1 MIIQGVPSTF
11 SKDELLPEIIKVVTK
26 HGVRILQPSRDIT
39 FQDDQIA
46 IVLDGIDHMAL
57 SKDQDD
63 DLTKD
68 EFDGASD
75 QEEGAEGESEEVK
88 LKKQKAAEKKKLEEA
103 LPVIFNCLGCTF
115 ENPISSSVCSICETP
130 RPPMEVIIADFRA
143 ANAALFEPKPSEES
157 KSD

>member
-46 IVLDGIDHMAL
+46 IILDGIDHMAL

-75 QEEGAEGESEEVK
+75 
-88 LKKQKAAEKKKLEEA
+88 
-103 LPVIFNCLGCTF
+103 
-115 ENPISSSVCSICETP
+115 
-130 RPPMEVIIADFRA
+130 
-143 ANAALFEPKPSEES
+143 
-157 KSD
+157 

>member
-26 HGVRILQPSRDIT
+26 HGVHILQPSRDIT

-75 QEEGAEGESEEVK
+75 
-88 LKKQKAAEKKKLEEA
+88 
-103 LPVIFNCLGCTF
+103 
-115 ENPISSSVCSICETP
+115 
-130 RPPMEVIIADFRA
+130 
-143 ANAALFEPKPSEES
+143 
-157 KSD
+157 